1 MRRVKIVKLSIL
13 SKTIHR
19 FNAILIKIPMAF
31 FIEIEKNTEIH
42 MELQKTS
49 NNQNNFEKGEQ
60 SWQHHIP
67 DFNLYCKQYA

>member
-1 MRRVKIVKLSIL
+1 
-13 SKTIHR
+13 
-19 FNAILIKIPMAF
+19 
-31 FIEIEKNTEIH
+31 

-67 DFNLYCKQYA
+67 DFNLYCKQYAQNNMLLAQKQTHRSMEHY